1 VAFIIDDST
10 PSDVTHDPQF
20 GRGLVPRSFSKNPLG
35 SYDTI
40 PALAVDMPVIP
51 RSEWSARIK
60 ERKEQKSRIR
70 DLRRTRGPNGGIIP
84 SLDQDGVGYCWF
96 HSGTMG
102 TMLIR
107 AAMGLPY
114 VRLSAFSGACIIK
127 NYRDQGGWGA
137 AGVDFIAKDGVAS
150 EEFWPQQSMSRKNDT
165 PACRAN
171 MALHKITEGWIDIGV
186 ADYDR
191 NLTTDQIATI
201 LLTGGV
207 VVGDF
212 NWWGHSVIL
221 MDWDEPEPGSF
232 GPLGLNSWSDQ
243 WGDQGE
249 FTLQGSKANCDGAVG
264 LRVVTPSAA

>member
-1 VAFIIDDST
+1 MPFIIDDST

-20 GRGLVPRSFSKNPLG
+20 GRGLVPRNFTKNPVG

-40 PALAVDMPVIP
+40 PAMAVDMPLIP

-60 ERKEQKSRIR
+60 ERKELKARIK
-70 DLRRTRGPNGGIIP
+70 DLRRTRGPNGGPIP
-84 SLDQDGVGYCWF
+84 SLDQNGVGYCWA

-107 AAMGLPY
+107 AAMGEPY
-114 VRLSAFSGACIIK
+114 VLLSAFMVGCLMK

-137 AGVDFIAKDGVAS
+137 DGVDFIAKNGVPTAD
-150 EEFWPQQSMSRKNDT
+150 FWPIQSMKRRCDT
-165 PACRAN
+165 PAMRENA
-171 MALHKITEGWIDIGV
+171 AKHKITEGWIDINAAV
-186 ADYDR
+186 YDR
-191 NLTTDQIATI
+191 NLTIDQVATV

-221 MDWDEPEPGSF
+221 MDWDEVESGSF
-232 GPLGLNSWSDQ
+232 GPIGLNSWSDQ
-243 WGDQGE
+243 WGDLGE
-249 FTLQGSKANCDGAVG
+249 FTLQGSKSVPDGAVG
-264 LRVVTPSAA
+264 LRAVTPSTN